1 MVHEIAK
8 PNWAPAWLYVPI
20 PLGSSSDA
28 PVMSPG
34 PIRRSRLSLFALDA
48 RAGRSSFVVSAM
60 TSSPRDCAGGAW
72 ASTPPA
78 IRRQPYNPLTE
89 PKFPHGVGGTQLL
102 RRERMQATSGLA
114 RRTTLVQFVV
124 LKREDKWVVKSK
136 ELERV
141 FSAQHKAVEAAIKL
155 ANDSGK
161 DGKPAVVLFQKTK
174 SNFQKIWTYGESAY
188 P

>member
-1 MVHEIAK
+1 ME
-8 PNWAPAWLYVPI
+8 
-20 PLGSSSDA
+20 
-28 PVMSPG
+28 
-34 PIRRSRLSLFALDA
+34 R
-48 RAGRSSFVVSAM
+48 
-60 TSSPRDCAGGAW
+60 
-72 ASTPPA
+72 
-78 IRRQPYNPLTE
+78 
-89 PKFPHGVGGTQLL
+89 KFPHGVEGQQLL
-102 RRERMQATSGLA
+102 RRERMQATSVLA

-188 P
+188 PPSKLDLRIGPAAAAPAEGGRAGTRPRSPLPFRLFESG

>member
-1 MVHEIAK
+1 MH
-8 PNWAPAWLYVPI
+8 
-20 PLGSSSDA
+20 S
-28 PVMSPG
+28 
-34 PIRRSRLSLFALDA
+34 
-48 RAGRSSFVVSAM
+48 
-60 TSSPRDCAGGAW
+60 TS
-72 ASTPPA
+72 
-78 IRRQPYNPLTE
+78 
-89 PKFPHGVGGTQLL
+89 V
-102 RRERMQATSGLA
+102 LA

-174 SNFQKIWTYGESAY
+174 ADFQKVWTYGESAY
-188 P
+188 PPNKLDLRIGSAAPQPKEAVRAGDPRYTHSPPGELQSDMKEPA

>member
-1 MVHEIAK
+1 
-8 PNWAPAWLYVPI
+8 
-20 PLGSSSDA
+20 
-28 PVMSPG
+28 
-34 PIRRSRLSLFALDA
+34 
-48 RAGRSSFVVSAM
+48 
-60 TSSPRDCAGGAW
+60 
-72 ASTPPA
+72 
-78 IRRQPYNPLTE
+78 
-89 PKFPHGVGGTQLL
+89 
-102 RRERMQATSGLA
+102 MQATSVLA

-174 SNFQKIWTYGESAY
+174 ADFQKVWTYGESASPRASSICASARQRRSRKKQPAQAPAVIRIRLPAY
-188 P
+188 CRAA

>member
-1 MVHEIAK
+1 
-8 PNWAPAWLYVPI
+8 
-20 PLGSSSDA
+20 
-28 PVMSPG
+28 
-34 PIRRSRLSLFALDA
+34 
-48 RAGRSSFVVSAM
+48 
-60 TSSPRDCAGGAW
+60 
-72 ASTPPA
+72 
-78 IRRQPYNPLTE
+78 
-89 PKFPHGVGGTQLL
+89 
-102 RRERMQATSGLA
+102 MQATSVLA

-174 SNFQKIWTYGESAY
+174 SDFQKVWTYGESAY
-188 P
+188 PPSKLDLRIGSAAPPPKEAVRASTRRDSPSPSRVLQSDVKEPA